1 MGITLEDIK
10 LINAGKVDSR
20 TKGSAGHPVL
30 THEGG
35 ALERVYCLYCTKPGG
50 YTSQASSDFIRAY
63 NVVYICDDCVNTL
76 GEPPLQKADIEAIEK
91 DKIESR
97 MELDAQRIMIP

>member
-1 MGITLEDIK
+1 MAITLEDIK

-20 TKGSAGHPVL
+20 AKGSAGHPVL
-30 THEGG
+30 THSGG

-63 NVVYICDDCVNTL
+63 NVIYICDDCVLTL
-76 GEPPLQKADIEAIEK
+76 GEPPLQKADLEAIEQVT
-91 DKIESR
+91 IEAR
-97 MELDAQRIMIP
+97 LELDRKVIL